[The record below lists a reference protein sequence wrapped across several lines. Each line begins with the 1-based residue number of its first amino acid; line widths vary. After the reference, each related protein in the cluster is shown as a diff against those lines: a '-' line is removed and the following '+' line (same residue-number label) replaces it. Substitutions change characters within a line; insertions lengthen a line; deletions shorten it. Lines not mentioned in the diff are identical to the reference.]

1 LSLASDNCQKIKP
14 FVEKAF
20 KEYTD
25 IGYWYGIAQA
35 KKESN
40 CRWVSSLDGH
50 GSVGYFQLTPKFV
63 DVYLRAYFPNYTK
76 PYSLDHFYATA
87 YYLRLLSDGFPS
99 WVIFQRYN
107 GGDWVLKE
115 CKGIYNW
122 EYCKKN
128 CRRGFVCV
136 YKKYG
141 ECLQFKS
148 ACDINYQYSLFIYKE
163 GQAWK
168 TGDDKRTFW
177 R

>member
-1 LSLASDNCQKIKP
+1 
-14 FVEKAF
+14 
-20 KEYTD
+20 
-25 IGYWYGIAQA
+25 
-35 KKESN
+35 
-40 CRWVSSLDGH
+40 
-50 GSVGYFQLTPKFV
+50 
-63 DVYLRAYFPNYTK
+63 
-76 PYSLDHFYATA
+76 
-87 YYLRLLSDGFPS
+87 
-99 WVIFQRYN
+99 VIFQRYN

-128 CRRGFVCV
+128 CRRGVVCV

-168 TGDDKRTFW
+168 TGDDKRPFW